1 MPACVMVTVEANEL
15 IRRNI
20 KPLDEDLRMA
30 AFLENEEA
38 WVTCLD
44 EHSAEMTNVKAVL
57 KTSRAPPPVSTLCW
71 AML

>member
-1 MPACVMVTVEANEL
+1 MVTVEANEL

-20 KPLDEDLRMA
+20 KPLEEDSRMA

-38 WVTCLD
+38 WATWLG
-44 EHSAEMTNVKAVL
+44 ERSAETTDVKAVL
-57 KTSRAPPPVSTLCW
+57 ETSRAPPPVSTLCC